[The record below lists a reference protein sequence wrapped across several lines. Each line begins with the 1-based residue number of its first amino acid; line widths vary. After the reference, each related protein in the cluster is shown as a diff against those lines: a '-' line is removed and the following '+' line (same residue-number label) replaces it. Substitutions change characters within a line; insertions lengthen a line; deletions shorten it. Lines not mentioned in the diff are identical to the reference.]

1 MAYALITG
9 SSKGI
14 GRALAFELAERKF
27 DLLLTARSGSLLKEL
42 ANELVDIYG
51 IDVKYLE
58 LDLSQPGASH
68 VISEFIAGNQLA
80 LAVVVNNAGYGLW
93 GKFEALNLR
102 QQISMLRLNNESIV
116 SLTFEL
122 LPFLHQQPQAFI
134 LNVASTAA
142 YQAVPYMSVY
152 AASKSFLVSFSK
164 GLAEE
169 LKGSRVSVTCLSPGE
184 LADFVN
190 DTGEGWS
197 HRAKYSFSVNEVAG
211 QAVDALFG
219 KKVECIPGFFSHINH
234 LASKLFP
241 KTFLEGITAGLDRM
255 HLV

>member
-1 MAYALITG
+1 M
-9 SSKGI
+9 
-14 GRALAFELAERKF
+14 
-27 DLLLTARSGSLLKEL
+27 
-42 ANELVDIYG
+42 
-51 IDVKYLE
+51 
-58 LDLSQPGASH
+58 
-68 VISEFIAGNQLA
+68 
-80 LAVVVNNAGYGLW
+80 
-93 GKFEALNLR
+93 
-102 QQISMLRLNNESIV
+102 
-116 SLTFEL
+116 
-122 LPFLHQQPQAFI
+122 
-134 LNVASTAA
+134 
-142 YQAVPYMSVY
+142 
-152 AASKSFLVSFSK
+152 
-164 GLAEE
+164 
-169 LKGSRVSVTCLSPGE
+169 KGSRVSVTCLSPGE